1 MDAPKSKPAGIRLL
15 DFLFGEKGS
24 EKAPAL
30 PIEPKPRLFAIYRIA
45 FSLWSFFTL
54 TCVANYFSTLPY
66 VGGWLAEYGLNYILL
81 GGMVVCLVWLFIS
94 RKPRRSGDSPAK
106 GSN

>member
-1 MDAPKSKPAGIRLL
+1 MDAPKSKSAGIRLL
-15 DFLFGEKGS
+15 DVLFGEKGP
-24 EKAPAL
+24 EDAAAL

-45 FSLWSFFTL
+45 FSLWFFFTL

-66 VGGWLAEYGLNYILL
+66 VGGWFAEHGRNYMSL
-81 GGMVVCLVWLFIS
+81 GGMVVCLVWLFVS

-106 GSN
+106 GSK